1 MKRWMDVLVVEIRQ
15 IIDNWTN
22 VKADASAI
30 LMDWIG
36 RRIHKFPLCIHWEKG
51 QKREREN
58 GRARESECESQG
70 MCGYTL

>member
-1 MKRWMDVLVVEIRQ
+1 MKRWMDVLVDDLTLEIRQ

-36 RRIHKFPLCIHWEKG
+36 RAFV
-51 QKREREN
+51 
-58 GRARESECESQG
+58 
-70 MCGYTL
+70 YF